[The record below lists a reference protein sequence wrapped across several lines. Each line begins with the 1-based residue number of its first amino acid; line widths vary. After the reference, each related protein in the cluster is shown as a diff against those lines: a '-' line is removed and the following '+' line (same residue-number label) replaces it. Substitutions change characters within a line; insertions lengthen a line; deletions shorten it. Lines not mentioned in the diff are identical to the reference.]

1 MENHLMTWAENW
13 LRSVTHGL
21 SEEKGVIEFLLI
33 LVVAF
38 LLILL
43 ATGRRVV
50 VQ

>member
-1 MENHLMTWAENW
+1 MDSHLIALAESW
-13 LRSVTHGL
+13 LRSVTQDL
-21 SEEKGVIEFLLI
+21 NEEKGVIEFLLI